1 MTKLG
6 PAIGGHTPSFGL
18 LHLPYQHPLS
28 SAVALISSAAS
39 STAFALINAVAVCVR
54 RARQRGRRVVRGR
67 VVVRRPFPREHFELV
82 GEVARGKSLR
92 SEKLLSLATI
102 ADSRQGGSHRSAF
115 ETPQRFLWRT
125 RDGSLTAR
133 TTTSEAS
140 PTPNDDAL
148 SRSRSRSRS
157 LSLSF
162 GRRRAVTLFGRPSA
176 NFSSAVAD
184 VIGHA
189 SSEHFYLFNA
199 SGADATTFVSFSSCG
214 YDSYGAH
221 AEFDTF
227 MRLVELPA
235 DSTWSRGEGTDPSDL
250 QIHQTTAH
258 ESPRLSIVVVR
269 RSMLRSFPTPRRSSG
284 AGCSGFGVSSRDDA
298 RDIEGA
304 RSE

>member
-1 MTKLG
+1 L
-6 PAIGGHTPSFGL
+6 
-18 LHLPYQHPLS
+18 
-28 SAVALISSAAS
+28 
-39 STAFALINAVAVCVR
+39 
-54 RARQRGRRVVRGR
+54 
-67 VVVRRPFPREHFELV
+67 
-82 GEVARGKSLR
+82 
-92 SEKLLSLATI
+92 
-102 ADSRQGGSHRSAF
+102 
-115 ETPQRFLWRT
+115 
-125 RDGSLTAR
+125 
-133 TTTSEAS
+133 
-140 PTPNDDAL
+140 
-148 SRSRSRSRS
+148 RSRS

-235 DSTWSRGEGTDPSDL
+235 DSTWSRGGGTDPSDL